1 MHALLSSYVNYSSS
15 AGEDFIGGSVMGQ
28 FVALSLQLESCH
40 SIPIIFDDV
49 VEQVEIFIVDYSI
62 DIDYPTS
69 VRERL
74 TVNAEPLSVIIDDS
88 SEFRVQIC
96 NV

>member
-1 MHALLSSYVNYSSS
+1 
-15 AGEDFIGGSVMGQ
+15 MGQ